1 MRFFFNKP
9 PFILSGT
16 ATIIILSF
24 VVRTMPIG
32 IRAGVAGLQQID
44 PGLEEASA
52 NLGASSSQT
61 LKKKWLYRY
70 CVPLFF
76 AGALKCIYSLNDF
89 HQRRNLFNIGKMAAF
104 DGGDSG
110 GGRNRPTRPCGG
122 LCRSLDC
129 LDERFYGGLL
139 RFGLNRLGKTP
150 TDLSC

>member
-1 MRFFFNKP
+1 M
-9 PFILSGT
+9 
-16 ATIIILSF
+16 
-24 VVRTMPIG
+24 
-32 IRAGVAGLQQID
+32 AGLQQID

-76 AGALKCIYSLNDF
+76 AGLLNAF
-89 HQRRNLFNIGKMAAF
+89 IRSMTSISAVIFLISARWQLLTAAILAAVEIGQLGLAAAYAAVLIVLTSVF
-104 DGGDSG
+104 M
-110 GGRNRPTRPCGG
+110 
-122 LCRSLDC
+122 
-129 LDERFYGGLL
+129 GLL